1 MTAVFVSAIL
11 CATLAFADQ
20 PADRTAIEKVINSL
34 KTANPVSALFTAD
47 AESDL
52 VQLNASQSAMSD
64 AAKQPW
70 SEAMPP
76 ALVIDSIRFVTTD
89 VAIVNAANLQVTSTL
104 ARRAPVLFV
113 MKREGTAWRIA
124 TLRMLTA
131 SPRF

>member
-1 MTAVFVSAIL
+1 MRAVFASAIL

-20 PADRTAIEKVINSL
+20 PADRSAIEKVINSL
-34 KTANPVSALFTAD
+34 KTAKPVSALFTAD

-52 VQLNASQSAMSD
+52 VQLNAAQSAMSD

-76 ALVIDSIRFVTTD
+76 TLVIDSIRFVTTD
-89 VAIVNAANLQVTSTL
+89 VAIVNAANLQITSTL

-113 MKREGTAWRIA
+113 MKREGTAWKIA